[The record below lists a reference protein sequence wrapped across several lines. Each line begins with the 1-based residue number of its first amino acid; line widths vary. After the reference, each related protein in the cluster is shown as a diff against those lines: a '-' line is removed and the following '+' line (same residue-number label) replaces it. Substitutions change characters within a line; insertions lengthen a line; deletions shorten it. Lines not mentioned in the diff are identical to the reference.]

1 MKYIATFLDH
11 ESTVLFDI
19 PFDASTLLEATQRMA
34 LLLQIEHTPTDILQH
49 AEQLSIATQTEF
61 DNLENV

>member
-11 ESTVLFDI
+11 ESTVLVDI
-19 PFDASTLLEATQRMA
+19 SFDAPAILEAMQNVA
-34 LLLQIEHTPTDILQH
+34 LLLQTLNKHSEALRH
-49 AEQLSIATQTEF
+49 AEQVTIATQHEF

>member
-11 ESTVLFDI
+11 ESTVLVDI
-19 PFDASTLLEATQRMA
+19 PFEAPALLEATQHVA
-34 LLLQIEHTPTDILQH
+34 LLLQTLNKHSEALRH
-49 AEQLSIATQTEF
+49 AEQVSLATQDEF